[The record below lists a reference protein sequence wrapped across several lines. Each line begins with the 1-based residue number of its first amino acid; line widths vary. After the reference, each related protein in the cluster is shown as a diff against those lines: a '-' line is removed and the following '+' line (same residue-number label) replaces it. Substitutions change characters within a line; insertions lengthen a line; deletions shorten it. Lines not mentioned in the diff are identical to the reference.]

1 MPQTPTAEMNHRGTG
16 WGRLSMRGAVSD
28 PCPKSGARA
37 HVQHHWRAQLPAAG
51 MQGGGRGA
59 PSCSICPMHI
69 PPGPLWERSL
79 GSGQP
84 LLQPGQWHE
93 LHSGGTWTK
102 APTVPKHGF
111 GKVHP
116 QGRGRRCPAPGL
128 GAAQHGCKQHLFP
141 EQGVFKDE
149 RRRSWE
155 GWFYGIDGESVATW
169 KMLITPRYLAPR
181 PWHSLS
187 DCPLSHGRSGITSSL
202 LPSSPGRDGP
212 GCAPSCP
219 AGLGPRPGK
228 VLKDRGRGHA
238 QPCTS
243 CHRRSRRTWPFPIRE
258 LSGEAAP
265 GTGRVVHPFGRPG
278 N

>member
-1 MPQTPTAEMNHRGTG
+1 MTG
-16 WGRLSMRGAVSD
+16 KGSD
-28 PCPKSGARA
+28 IVGSTF
-37 HVQHHWRAQLPAAG
+37 
-51 MQGGGRGA
+51 
-59 PSCSICPMHI
+59 I
-69 PPGPLWERSL
+69 PPQDICCSDSSTEWKKML
-79 GSGQP
+79 GLIFTLRVFGQ
-84 LLQPGQWHE
+84 LVKTH
-93 LHSGGTWTK
+93 
-102 APTVPKHGF
+102 HGLTAL
-111 GKVHP
+111 
-116 QGRGRRCPAPGL
+116 RRCPAPGL

-149 RRRSWE
+149 SRRSWE

-169 KMLITPRYLAPR
+169 KMLITPHYLAPR

-187 DCPLSHGRSGITSSL
+187 DCPLSHGRSGIASSL

-238 QPCTS
+238 QPSTS

>member
-1 MPQTPTAEMNHRGTG
+1 MFSITGEHSCLQLACRAE
-16 WGRLSMRGAVSD
+16 GREPPAAASAQCTSHQD
-28 PCPKSGARA
+28 PCGNTALGAGSPR
-37 HVQHHWRAQLPAAG
+37 
-51 MQGGGRGA
+51 
-59 PSCSICPMHI
+59 C
-69 PPGPLWERSL
+69 SL
-79 GSGQP
+79 GSGTSCTQEEP
-84 LLQPGQWHE
+84 GPKPQLLQNM
-93 LHSGGTWTK
+93 
-102 APTVPKHGF
+102 GF

-128 GAAQHGCKQHLFP
+128 SAAQHGCKQHLFP

-149 RRRSWE
+149 GRHSWE

-187 DCPLSHGRSGITSSL
+187 DCPLSHGRSGIASSL
-202 LPSSPGRDGP
+202 LPSSLGRDGP
-212 GCAPSCP
+212 DCAPSCP
-219 AGLGPRPGK
+219 AGLGPRLGK
-228 VLKDRGRGHA
+228 VLKDRGRGRA

-243 CHRRSRRTWPFPIRE
+243 CHRRSRRTWLFPIRQ